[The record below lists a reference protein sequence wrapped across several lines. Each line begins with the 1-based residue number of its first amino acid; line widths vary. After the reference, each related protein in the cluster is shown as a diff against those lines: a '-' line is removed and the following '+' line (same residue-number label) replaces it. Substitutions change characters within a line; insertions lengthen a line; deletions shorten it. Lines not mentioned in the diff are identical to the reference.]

1 MNLLLSNINIIGIY
15 ILLTVCFL
23 QGDMGFPG
31 LKGDQGLPGPRGYPG
46 PPGNI
51 SDYRDSLSRFTGLVG
66 PQGYPGQNGSKGEKG
81 DRGDKGE
88 QGQKGSGLI
97 SIFKSFFLRLV

>member
-1 MNLLLSNINIIGIY
+1 M
-15 ILLTVCFL
+15 LTVCFL

-31 LKGDQGLPGPRGYPG
+31 LKGDQGFPGPRGYPG

-51 SDYRDSLSRFTGLVG
+51 SNYRDFLSRFTGL
-66 PQGYPGQNGSKGEKG
+66 PGQNGSKGEKG

-97 SIFKSFFLRLV
+97 SIFKSFFLRLVWLCQMLIVR